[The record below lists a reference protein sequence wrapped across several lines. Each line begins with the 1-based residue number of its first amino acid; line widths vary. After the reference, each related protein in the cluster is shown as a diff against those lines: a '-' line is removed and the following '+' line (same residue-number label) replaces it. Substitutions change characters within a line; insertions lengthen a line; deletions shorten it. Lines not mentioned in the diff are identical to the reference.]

1 VDKPSE
7 LEFEELVKDLVDFSD
22 DPWEEL
28 NDIVAMVPG
37 ALEKLKSMKSE
48 IEKFHY
54 YGELMEIAQK
64 LEEFKKGKEDLN

>member
-1 VDKPSE
+1 VYKPSE
-7 LEFEELVKDLVDFSD
+7 LEFEELVKDLEDFSD

-48 IEKFHY
+48 DDKY
-54 YGELMEIAQK
+54 YYYEELYEIASK
-64 LEEFKKGKEDLN
+64 LEEFKKGKEVPN

>member
-1 VDKPSE
+1 MYKSSE
-7 LEFEELVKDLVDFSD
+7 LEFEELVKDLEDFSD

-48 IEKFHY
+48 IKKFHY

-64 LEEFKKGKEDLN
+64 LEEFKKGKEDPN